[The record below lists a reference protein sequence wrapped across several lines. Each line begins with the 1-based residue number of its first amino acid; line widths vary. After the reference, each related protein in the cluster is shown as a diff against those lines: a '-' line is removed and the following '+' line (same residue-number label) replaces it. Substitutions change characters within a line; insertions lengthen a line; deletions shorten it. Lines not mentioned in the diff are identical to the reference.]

1 MNYEGNLVQGLVDEL
16 LAMIYKYSDAMM
28 VATAIGC
35 LEIVKTQLLE
45 DHLEELEDEDEK
57 DDE

>member
-16 LAMIYKYSDAMM
+16 LATIYRYSDTML

-35 LEIVKTQLLE
+35 LEIVKTQLLDE
-45 DHLEELEDEDEK
+45 QLECSDGGGEE
-57 DDE
+57 